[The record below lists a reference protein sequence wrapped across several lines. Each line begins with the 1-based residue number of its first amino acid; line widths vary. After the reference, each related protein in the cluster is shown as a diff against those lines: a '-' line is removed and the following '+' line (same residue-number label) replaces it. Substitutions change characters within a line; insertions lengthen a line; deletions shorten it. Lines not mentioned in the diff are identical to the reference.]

1 MMKKT
6 VPKNNPLLNKASSL
20 LVVMFALIGFSSIKP
35 SYKVSAYSG
44 LVTPKEI
51 TVSTLFQNKNY
62 QILMVSSASLRQ
74 LLITAGPQQKKVY
87 HFYLFDI
94 DGKLKVGTPIHGNR
108 KTAIVNISNGEYLFE
123 IYNDDRL
130 VEQGKLAVK

>member
-1 MMKKT
+1 M
-6 VPKNNPLLNKASSL
+6 
-20 LVVMFALIGFSSIKP
+20 VVMFSLIGFSSIP
-35 SYKVSAYSG
+35 PFYKASAFTG

-62 QILMVSSASLRQ
+62 QIEMVSSPSLRQ

-94 DGKLKVGTPIHGNR
+94 DGKLKVETPIHGHS

-130 VEQGKLAVK
+130 IEQGKLAIK